1 STRVGN
7 GPFPSEFGDAE
18 DELCRFVRE
27 TGREYGVTTGRPR
40 RCGYLDLVALRYAC
54 RCNSIDSL
62 VMTHLDVYDSLGE
75 IKVCTGYDTDGRVTE
90 DFPASIPALNGARP
104 VLKSFPGWKT
114 DISALSTFDRLP
126 SQARDYIAFI
136 EDFCQTPV
144 DIVSVGCGRSQTLV
158 RSR

>member
-75 IKVCTGYDTDGRVTE
+75 IKVCTGYDTGGRVTE

-104 VLKSFPGWKT
+104 VLKSFTGWKT

-136 EDFCQTPV
+136 EDLCQTPV